1 MNLTTLYKCVNKLCL
16 TIITNNNSVIQL
28 NSVVVVAVVVR
39 VCAELTSKNETG
51 GGFVNVFRA
60 TVDVVEKSTFVNKSV
75 VVVVVS
81 IVLVDSVVVVVLVVI
96 DVVDVFIVVDD
107 VDDVFSF
114 SIVVEKLNSDI
125 DDVANTFEVVVKTGH

>member
-1 MNLTTLYKCVNKLCL
+1 MNLTTLYKCANKLCL
-16 TIITNNNSVIQL
+16 TIINDNSSSIQL
-28 NSVVVVAVVVR
+28 NSVVVVAVVVVR

-51 GGFVNVFRA
+51 GGFVNVFR
-60 TVDVVEKSTFVNKSV
+60 DVVEKSTFVNKSV

-81 IVLVDSVVVVVLVVI
+81 IVLVGIDVDGLVVV
-96 DVVDVFIVVDD
+96 DTVDVFIVVDD
-107 VDDVFSF
+107 VNDVFSF

>member
-81 IVLVDSVVVVVLVVI
+81 IVLVDSVVDILVVI

-125 DDVANTFEVVVKTGH
+125 VDVANTFEVVVKTGH

>member
-1 MNLTTLYKCVNKLCL
+1 MNQTTLYKCVNKLCL
-16 TIITNNNSVIQL
+16 TIINNNNNSGIQL
-28 NSVVVVAVVVR
+28 NNAVVVAVVVR

-75 VVVVVS
+75 VVVS
-81 IVLVDSVVVVVLVVI
+81 IVLVDIVVVVLVVI